1 MSFLQLLWYAVIGL
15 LFAVFLVL
23 DGADLG
29 IGMATRLLAF
39 NYDERQQ
46 LLRTIGPHWDGNEVF
61 LITAGGAMFASM
73 PMWYASLFSGFYLLL
88 FLVLIALIFRGV
100 SFEFAENAETKR
112 GRNAWMWTNFWGS
125 FFTAFL
131 LGMLFTAMIQAVPM
145 DAHGDI
151 FASFGDVVNPL
162 SLLGGV
168 ALTAL
173 CLYQGLHYA
182 TLRTSG
188 LMRYH
193 AATLCGNLYW
203 AAYPVEVLFAL
214 ALYLQTDFFVTHPV
228 ATILFL
234 VMIVL
239 STLVGHLATL
249 RDYEWTA
256 YLASTITL
264 SAVVALIFVGLFPNV
279 LIARNPAHTL
289 TIVKA
294 SATPYTLGV
303 MTIVLCVLLPIVIAY
318 FTWSYVSQWHRVSL
332 QEVQAEEAGY

>member
-1 MSFLQLLWYAVIGL
+1 MSFLQLLWYFVVGL
-15 LFAVFLVL
+15 LFAAFLVL

-29 IGMATRLLAF
+29 IGMATRFLAF

-61 LITAGGAMFASM
+61 LIAAGGSMFASM

-100 SFEFAENAETKR
+100 SFEFAENAETKK

-125 FFTAFL
+125 LCTAFL
-131 LGMLFTAMIQAVPM
+131 FGMLFTAMIQPVPI
-145 DAHGDI
+145 DAQGNI
-151 FASFGDVVNPL
+151 FASFLDVVNPL

-188 LMRYH
+188 LMRDH

-203 AAYPVEVLFAL
+203 AAYPVEVLFAI
-214 ALYLQTDFFVTHPV
+214 ALYFQTDFFVTHP
-228 ATILFL
+228 
-234 VMIVL
+234 
-239 STLVGHLATL
+239 LATL
-249 RDYEWTA
+249 FFLVVIVATTVWGHIATIRDREWSA
-256 YLASTITL
+256 YIASTVTL
-264 SAVVALIFVGLFPNV
+264 VALVALIFVGLFPNV
-279 LIARNPAHTL
+279 LIARNSAHTIS
-289 TIVKA
+289 IVSA
-294 SATPYTLGV
+294 SATSYTLGV
-303 MTIVLCVLLPIVIAY
+303 MTVVLCILLPIVIAY
-318 FTWSYVSQWHRVSL
+318 FAWSYISQWHRVSL
-332 QEVQAEEAGY
+332 QEVQEDQDGY

>member
-29 IGMATRLLAF
+29 IGMATRFLAF

-61 LITAGGAMFASM
+61 LITAGGSMFASM

-112 GRNAWMWTNFWGS
+112 GRNAWMWTNFCGS

-234 VMIVL
+234 VIIVL

-264 SAVVALIFVGLFPNV
+264 SSVVALIFVGLFPNV

-289 TIVKA
+289 TIVNA

-332 QEVQAEEAGY
+332 QEVQEEEAGY